1 MLILVNRLVEIDVH
15 IPKDELDRL
24 QSSVNV
30 GIEDIFPMDVDG
42 ECMQV
47 DPDKVEAESFSRT
60 LDICLLRLFLYL
72 KTTCHDSDN
81 GLL

>member
-1 MLILVNRLVEIDVH
+1 MIINYRLVEIDVH

-30 GIEDIFPMDVDG
+30 DIEDIFPMDVDG

-47 DPDKVEAESFSRT
+47 DPDKLDAESFSRT
-60 LDICLLRLFLYL
+60 LDICMLRMFMFM
-72 KTTCHDSDN
+72 KNTCHDS
-81 GLL
+81 GGSLL